1 MIRNYD
7 KVNNQPYNV
16 GLSSANLTKLELA
29 NTIKKYVPDLVIVQN
44 EFKKDFDQRNYRVS
58 NEKLESLGWSPLF
71 SLDKGIQE
79 LISGY
84 KLINKF
90 KNKDFTNL

>member
-1 MIRNYD
+1 M
-7 KVNNQPYNV
+7 KLYNKEE
-16 GLSSANLTKLELA
+16 LIAFEDDIANEFNAGK
-29 NTIKKYVPDLVIVQN
+29 IKAPIHLYYGN

-58 NEKLESLGWSPLF
+58 NAKLESLGWSPLF
-71 SLDKGIQE
+71 SLDRGIKE
-79 LISGY
+79 LILGY